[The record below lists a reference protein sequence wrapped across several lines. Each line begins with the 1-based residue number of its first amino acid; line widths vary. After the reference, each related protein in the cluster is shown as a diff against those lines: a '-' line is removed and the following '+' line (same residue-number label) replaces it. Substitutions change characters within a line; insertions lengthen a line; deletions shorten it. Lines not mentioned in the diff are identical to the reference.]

1 MLLTAD
7 QVVTGTEVYSPG
19 WVEVA
24 QGTVTAMGAGAGP
37 RAVDTAQG
45 DVALGGVTVVPGF
58 VDMHTHGGGSGAFP
72 DATEEG
78 SRAAVALQRRHGTT
92 TLVASLVSAH
102 PDELL
107 REAAVLGEQVLGK
120 PQTFERAVC
129 FGSRDRPAATEH
141 PDATLLAQR

>member
-19 WVEVA
+19 WVEIA

-72 DATEEG
+72 DATEDGVEPSG
-78 SRAAVALQRRHGTT
+78 PTSP
-92 TLVASLVSAH
+92 S
-102 PDELL
+102 P
-107 REAAVLGEQVLGK
+107 EA
-120 PQTFERAVC
+120 T
-129 FGSRDRPAATEH
+129 
-141 PDATLLAQR
+141 DATGSPTG

>member
-7 QVVTGTEVYSPG
+7 QVVTGTAVYSPG
-19 WVEVA
+19 WVEIA

-72 DATEEG
+72 TPP
-78 SRAAVALQRRHGTT
+78 RT
-92 TLVASLVSAH
+92 
-102 PDELL
+102 
-107 REAAVLGEQVLGK
+107 VLG
-120 PQTFERAVC
+120 PQSHCNAGTAPPRWWRPWCRRTQTSYYVRRRCWA
-129 FGSRDRPAATEH
+129 SRCKTA
-141 PDATLLAQR
+141 